1 MVGILAGNIWYA
13 FSIWLGHALAAL
25 LEATEDEAG
34 LDEDA
39 GADEDAGTELGVDD
53 TGVEETLERE
63 ELSGVLLGAELAGEA
78 PQSTPLTVGRS
89 AAPLFLVPW
98 KPNETDWPGAI
109 FPFHDMLVAV

>member
-1 MVGILAGNIWYA
+1 
-13 FSIWLGHALAAL
+13 LAAL

-34 LDEDA
+34 L
-39 GADEDAGTELGVDD
+39 DEDAGTELGVDD

-63 ELSGVLLGAELAGEA
+63 ELSGVLLGVELAGDA

-89 AAPLFLVPW
+89 AAPLFFVPW

-109 FPFHDMLVAV
+109 FPFQDILVAV